1 MPLRYPQDR
10 ELYPNEIART
20 DQTDYLLDRDG
31 PGPSVCRYCRNT
43 DTQQIFGHAAKPFA
57 DYYGRT
63 RFKAYSC
70 FCCGA
75 VWSYALPTRIEAAD
89 RLHCFYPFHVVVAYQ
104 ITAIKSPTRYQQ
116 WSFDTYHDFYPEAI
130 AAHNAASIA
139 RGNARHAQ
147 TLKTLSDER
156 AVTRYLWWGH
166 TQDPWFQARQGK
178 QPTKSP
184 LSYEMN
190 PERIQCCS
198 SGRTPITV
206 EVIEAA

>member
-1 MPLRYPQDR
+1 MNLRYPQDR

-20 DQTDYLLDRDG
+20 DQTSYLIDRNGDS
-31 PGPSVCRYCRNT
+31 PSVCRYCRNA

-57 DYYGRT
+57 DYYGRK
-63 RFKAYSC
+63 RFRAYSC

-89 RLHCFYPFHVVVAYQ
+89 RLDCFYPFHVVVAYQ

-116 WSFDTYHDFYPEAI
+116 WAFATYHDFYPEAI
-130 AAHNAASIA
+130 AARNAASVA
-139 RGNARHAQ
+139 YHTARHAAEVKAYGEQ
-147 TLKTLSDER
+147 R
-156 AVTRYLWWGH
+156 AVTRYLWWGSE
-166 TQDPWFQARQGK
+166 TEPWEQARRGLP
-178 QPTKSP
+178 PTKSP

-190 PERIQCCS
+190 PEKIQCCS